1 MNKLNSSSLMAARDA
16 MQARF
21 ARRIVARLSD
31 DAHDLD
37 SDLTE
42 RLRFAR
48 ERALER
54 AALARKSAAATSPVG
69 ITASSAAILGGGSGW
84 WVRVA
89 SVLPLVALLSGLVL
103 IQRWQT
109 TAQISVA
116 AEVDAAL
123 LADDLPP
130 SAYRDAG
137 FVEFLKTPPR
147 E

>member
-1 MNKLNSSSLMAARDA
+1 MNQLDPSSLIAARDA

-21 ARRIVARLSD
+21 ARRIVMRLND
-31 DAHDLD
+31 EAAQVGGDVA
-37 SDLTE
+37 E

-48 ERALER
+48 ES
-54 AALARKSAAATSPVG
+54 ALARARLARSPAQVGVTSAGAAM
-69 ITASSAAILGGGSGW
+69 LGGGW
-84 WVRVA
+84 WVKLA
-89 SVLPLVALLSGLVL
+89 SVLPLLALVCGLVL
-103 IQRWQT
+103 IQRLQA

-130 SAYRDAG
+130 TAYRDAG
-137 FVEFLKTPPR
+137 FVEFLKTPPH

>member
-1 MNKLNSSSLMAARDA
+1 MNQLNPSSLSAARDA

-21 ARRIVARLSD
+21 ARRVVARLSD
-31 DAHDLD
+31 GA
-37 SDLTE
+37 SDLGGDVAE
-42 RLRFAR
+42 RLRFGR

-54 AALARKSAAATSPVG
+54 AALARKTAASSSPVG
-69 ITASSAAILGGGSGW
+69 VTGGGGALLGGGTGW
-84 WVRVA
+84 WLRAA
-89 SVLPLVALLSGLVL
+89 SVLPLVALLVGLVL

-109 TAQISVA
+109 TAQITVA

-123 LADDLPP
+123 LADDIPP
-130 SAYRDAG
+130 TAYRDAG

>member
-1 MNKLNSSSLMAARDA
+1 MNQLNPSSLSAARDA

-21 ARRIVARLSD
+21 ARRVVARLND
-31 DAHDLD
+31 GAGDLNGD
-37 SDLTE
+37 VAE
-42 RLRFAR
+42 RLRFGR
-48 ERALER
+48 ERALEG
-54 AALARKSAAATSPVG
+54 AALARKAAASSSTVG
-69 ITASSAAILGGGSGW
+69 MTGGGAALLGGSTGW
-84 WVRVA
+84 WLRVA
-89 SVLPLVALLSGLVL
+89 SVLPLVALLAGLVL

-130 SAYRDAG
+130 TAYRDAG

>member
-1 MNKLNSSSLMAARDA
+1 MNQLNPSSLSAARDA

-21 ARRIVARLSD
+21 ARRVVARLGD
-31 DAHDLD
+31 GAGDLD
-37 SDLTE
+37 SDVAE
-42 RLRFAR
+42 RLRFGR

-54 AALARKSAAATSPVG
+54 AALARKAAVSSSTVG
-69 ITASSAAILGGGSGW
+69 VTRGGAALLGGSGW
-84 WVRVA
+84 WLRVA
-89 SVLPLVALLSGLVL
+89 SVLPLVALLVGLVL

-130 SAYRDAG
+130 TAYRDAG

>member
-1 MNKLNSSSLMAARDA
+1 MNQLHSSSLTAARDA

-21 ARRIVARLSD
+21 ARRVVARLN
-31 DAHDLD
+31 D
-37 SDLTE
+37 STEHLGGDVTE

-48 ERALER
+48 ERAVER
-54 AALARKSAAATSPVG
+54 AAALRTATAPATVG
-69 ITASSAAILGGGSGW
+69 MTASGAALLGAGW
-84 WVRVA
+84 WVKVA
-89 SVLPLVALLSGLVL
+89 SVLPLLALVVGLIL

-116 AEVDAAL
+116 ADVDAAL

-130 SAYRDAG
+130 TAYRDAG

>member
-1 MNKLNSSSLMAARDA
+1 MNQLHPSSLTAARDA

-21 ARRIVARLSD
+21 ARRIVARLND
-31 DAHDLD
+31 DAEHLAGDV
-37 SDLTE
+37 TE

-48 ERALER
+48 ERAIER
-54 AALARKSAAATSPVG
+54 AAQARTATTSTPVG
-69 ITASSAAILGGGSGW
+69 MTASGAALLAGGAGW
-84 WVRVA
+84 WVKIA
-89 SVLPLVALLSGLVL
+89 SILPLLALVIGLIL
-103 IQRWQT
+103 IQRWQA

-130 SAYRDAG
+130 TAYRDAG

>member
-1 MNKLNSSSLMAARDA
+1 MNQLNPSSLSAARDA

-21 ARRIVARLSD
+21 ARRVVARLSD
-31 DAHDLD
+31 GAGDLD
-37 SDLTE
+37 SDVAE
-42 RLRFAR
+42 RLRFGR

-54 AALARKSAAATSPVG
+54 AALARKAAVSSSTVG
-69 ITASSAAILGGGSGW
+69 VTRGGAALLGGSGW
-84 WVRVA
+84 WLRVA
-89 SVLPLVALLSGLVL
+89 SVLPLVALLVGLVL

-130 SAYRDAG
+130 TAYRDAG

>member
-1 MNKLNSSSLMAARDA
+1 MNQLNPSSLSAARDA

-21 ARRIVARLSD
+21 ARRVVARLSD
-31 DAHDLD
+31 GAGDLD
-37 SDLTE
+37 SDVAE
-42 RLRFAR
+42 RLRFGR

-54 AALARKSAAATSPVG
+54 AALARKAAASSSTVG
-69 ITASSAAILGGGSGW
+69 VTRGGAALLGGSGW
-84 WVRVA
+84 WLRVA
-89 SVLPLVALLSGLVL
+89 SVLPLVALLVGLVL

-130 SAYRDAG
+130 TAYRDAG

>member
-1 MNKLNSSSLMAARDA
+1 MNQPNSPSLMAARDA

-31 DAHDLD
+31 GAHDLEG
-37 SDLTE
+37 DLAE

-54 AALARKSAAATSPVG
+54 AALARKSAASTSTVG
-69 ITASSAAILGGGSGW
+69 VTASGAALLGGGSDW

-89 SVLPLVALLSGLVL
+89 SVLPLVALLIGLVL

-123 LADDLPP
+123 LADDIPP
-130 SAYRDAG
+130 TAYRDAG

>member
-1 MNKLNSSSLMAARDA
+1 MNQLNPSSMLAARDA

-31 DAHDLD
+31 GAGDLGGD
-37 SDLTE
+37 VAE
-42 RLRFAR
+42 RLRFGR

-54 AALARKSAAATSPVG
+54 AALARKTAAASSTVG
-69 ITASSAAILGGGSGW
+69 VTGTGAALLGGGSGW
-84 WVRVA
+84 WMRVA
-89 SVLPLVALLSGLVL
+89 SVLPLVALLVGLVL

-130 SAYRDAG
+130 TAYRDAG